1 MKRETI
7 GRVMAQ
13 RRGLA
18 VGVVLVAAMALGGPA
33 PAAAGPP
40 QARARQETAR
50 PVSYVALGDSYSS
63 GNGTGRYDLDG
74 WCRRSSASYPA
85 LWARGHRPRAFTF
98 LACSGA
104 AASDVALSQAL
115 RVPGDADL
123 VTVTLGG
130 NDAGFSY
137 VLRACTLVTSD
148 DLCIAAIRVG
158 QAAAV
163 TTSPAGLA
171 AALALV
177 KRRAPHARIVVL
189 GYPRLFETG
198 PCALTGVPNARRRAE
213 LNRAAD
219 VLVTSLAEAA
229 RASGARFIDVRARFA
244 GHGVC
249 APPDRAWINP
259 PDRGGESYHPNAT
272 GYARGYLPA
281 LTAAI
286 G

>member
-1 MKRETI
+1 MV
-7 GRVMAQ
+7 GVMAQ
-13 RRGLA
+13 RRGFLA
-18 VGVVLVAAMALGGPA
+18 GVVLAAVLALVVPV
-33 PAAAGPP
+33 PAAASP
-40 QARARQETAR
+40 ARLAAAR
-50 PVSYVALGDSYSS
+50 PLSYVALGDSYSS

-74 WCRRSSASYPA
+74 WCRRSSTSYPA
-85 LWARGHRPRAFTF
+85 LWARRHRPKAFTF

-104 AASDVALSQAL
+104 AAPDVTLRQAL

-130 NDAGFSY
+130 NDAGFSF
-137 VLRACTLVTSD
+137 VLRTCTTVTSD

-163 TTSPAGLA
+163 TTAPAGLA
-171 AALALV
+171 AALAVV
-177 KRRAPHARIVVL
+177 KRRAPHARLVVL

-198 PCALTGVPNARRRAE
+198 PCSATEVPSARRRAE

-229 RASGARFIDVRARFA
+229 RASDARFVDVRGRFA

-249 APPDRAWINP
+249 APPGRAWINS